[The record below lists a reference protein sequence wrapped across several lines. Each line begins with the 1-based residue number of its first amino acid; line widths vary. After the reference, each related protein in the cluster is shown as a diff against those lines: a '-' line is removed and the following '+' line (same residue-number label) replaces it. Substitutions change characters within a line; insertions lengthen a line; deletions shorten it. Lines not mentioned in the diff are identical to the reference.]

1 MERRVAA
8 AGDSVESQCTKCK
21 ALLNH
26 TIIALVAGVVARV
39 KCNTCGSE
47 HNHRPVKVAKVA
59 AVKTA
64 TLKAPKAEKSVKSP
78 RAKTVKA
85 PAISDEAIWEE
96 LIRPLDPDLA
106 VPYNMEGKFRANSL
120 LTHPTFGIGV
130 IASSQIGKIEVV
142 FKGGRKLLRSAC

>member
-1 MERRVAA
+1 MERVVT
-8 AGDSVESQCTKCK
+8 AGDSVESQCTRCK

-26 TIIALVAGVVARV
+26 TVIAMVAGKVARV

-47 HNHRPVKVAKVA
+47 HNHRPVKEPKVA
-59 AVKTA
+59 AVKGA
-64 TLKAPKAEKSVKSP
+64 KAEKVAKSP

-106 VPYNMEGKFRANSL
+106 VPYSMEGKFRANSL
-120 LTHPTFGIGV
+120 LTHPTFGIGM
-130 IASSQIGKIEVV
+130 IASSQTGKIEVV
-142 FKGGRKLLRSAC
+142 FKAGRKLLRSAC

>member
-1 MERRVAA
+1 MERRVVT
-8 AGDSVESQCTKCK
+8 AGDPVESQCTRCK

-26 TIIALVAGVVARV
+26 TIIAMVAGKVARV

-47 HNHRPVKVAKVA
+47 HNHRPAKEAKVP
-59 AVKTA
+59 AVKGVKPVKAAA
-64 TLKAPKAEKSVKSP
+64 TP
-78 RAKTVKA
+78 RAKAVKA

-106 VPYNMEGKFRANSL
+106 VPYSMEGKFRVNSL
-120 LTHPTFGIGV
+120 LTHPTFGIGM
-130 IASSQIGKIEVV
+130 ISSSQVGKIEVV

>member
-1 MERRVAA
+1 MERVKT

-26 TIIALVAGVVARV
+26 TIIALVAGKVARV

-47 HNHRPVKVAKVA
+47 HNHRPVKEPKVA
-59 AVKTA
+59 AVKGA
-64 TLKAPKAEKSVKSP
+64 KVEKEKVAKAP

-85 PAISDEAIWEE
+85 PTISDEEIWEE
-96 LIRPLDPDLA
+96 MIRPLDPDLA

-120 LTHPTFGIGV
+120 LAHPTFGIGMV
-130 IASSQIGKIEVV
+130 SSCQTGKIEVV
-142 FKGGRKLLRSAC
+142 FKAGRKLLRASC

>member
-1 MERRVAA
+1 MERRVVT
-8 AGDSVESQCTKCK
+8 AGDSVESQCTRCK

-26 TIIALVAGVVARV
+26 TIIALVAGKVARV

-47 HNHRPVKVAKVA
+47 HNHRPAKEPKVA
-59 AVKTA
+59 AVKA
-64 TLKAPKAEKSVKSP
+64 AKAEKVAKSP

-85 PAISDEAIWEE
+85 PAISDEEVWET

-106 VPYNMEGKFRANSL
+106 IPYNMEGKFRANSL
-120 LTHPTFGIGV
+120 LTHPTFGIGM
-130 IASSQIGKIEVV
+130 IASSQTGKIEVV